1 MMTVIRTN
9 ETRQRRREY
18 WAFSRGSEQMVGP
31 PKMGLASCR
40 WDASHSTVVR
50 VRAGGT
56 PDFRRGRRGRAGM
69 SMSDWFTCCIEK
81 EQCEVTCK

>member
-9 ETRQRRREY
+9 ETRQGRREY

-40 WDASHSTVVR
+40 WDASHSTAVR
-50 VRAGGT
+50 VRAGGML
-56 PDFRRGRRGRAGM
+56 DFRRGRRGRAELPT
-69 SMSDWFTCCIEK
+69 SDWSTFCVEK
-81 EQCEVTCK
+81 C